1 MALTQEKLE
10 SLNQLCWGIYKR
22 TFGAPFWESV
32 ADILAPQQV
41 TPEADRY
48 HDRLVEAL
56 TLICGPDATYNTQLK
71 GIEIGKSLLP
81 EIEKEASQ

>member
-1 MALTQEKLE
+1 MALTQEKLD

-41 TPEADRY
+41 TPEDELR
-48 HDRLVEAL
+48 
-56 TLICGPDATYNTQLK
+56 
-71 GIEIGKSLLP
+71 SLLGRWVSDGDMTDC
-81 EIEKEASQ
+81 IASVLDITGKRAAQGGDHADTK